1 MPDKIDKLRTKVRK
15 ACDNCRKRKLRCT
28 GKQPCSTCEAY
39 SCACIYSARSITNR
53 RGRAKKKLINRNLS
67 TQQQDNIESNILI
80 NDDVSKDENISIN
93 SRDLPPPTSVP
104 YMTSS
109 NIMHLPESLLSNNTD
124 NNNSD
129 HINKNIDTN
138 EEDIRRSPSTTN
150 NIPKYTQ
157 VTEYITQVP
166 PVIEGNNQLY
176 KDDTA
181 LQMKLNSL
189 QTALDSLRQITV
201 QEPSIIKSI
210 ETITEQI
217 NNLIN
222 NWKPRLNLQL
232 FKEISRDKEI
242 NPKKQKSLESSMLKN
257 KYTNRV
263 CLTRFAIWSDSSL
276 SNTQNDITN
285 PQTTSTT
292 TSTTTTT
299 PAAIKPLEKIGT
311 QFESEEPLITEMFG
325 LYSPFQA
332 ISFRGIG
339 YICLDHLRKNNGQI
353 KRHVKETL
361 YLILRYFDMCF
372 IQLNEGKS
380 LIANPLDMYSNKKSL
395 ISGTAPGSP
404 DAPVMTPSPGGSSKG
419 FNNNNNNNIAFAGL
433 NNGPGPSSGPGPG
446 PGPGSTTGSAASSG
460 KRSTITQF
468 IRLFPQPFVY
478 EISGI
483 TTDML
488 LDNMSDS
495 LSMFQML
502 LKIFN
507 GFQIAYETF
516 MVDMTSNSL
525 RLENKIPTFTNHT
538 IQKILNFSEVEQLL
552 FPLCYHYYNETQFFY
567 YKTPQSIDYLELLL
581 SLVDKQLTCYDYYSA
596 TLIMDAAVNRALKM
610 GLYRWEYYVGL
621 DEANAE
627 RRRKIW
633 WGLYYFD
640 KLISVALGEPSTIN
654 DTIMSCFLPAVFRDI
669 GFLDSKTFVKNIHLF
684 NLDSSLFDD
693 ENMDISTLVH
703 YGRLGII
710 QLVSDFQI
718 NVLYNEKYTS
728 VRNTAVPPLVKSR
741 LFQEVVTE
749 YDLLRSKLQAL
760 RNHCSRLF
768 ELASTTR
775 NENGEAV
782 LNGKI
787 YQNDD
792 INAASRFSCSF
803 EYHFSVVLSTIDNL
817 EARLSSPPYTNP
829 QFSAVADI
837 FHEIYYSWNRMNL
850 FLRNFTNDYSFTRI
864 FMYFRCV
871 TLLFITK
878 SDVLRAMVT
887 RDDLRSII
895 LALHKYRCLWILT
908 LNEGYPQVRESSL
921 YREYCKNLSFL
932 CLASRILT
940 RQYLNQHSITVE
952 ELTSW
957 FQQNCP
963 ELVDTFQSCIDISSP
978 VYKYLLMPV
987 QRSGFH
993 LHVRRMLESNF
1004 LRMPKQKSSST
1015 SAMTTTTNSHKNKDP
1030 NSKSEPVNMHPPMN
1044 FSSPLTQ
1051 SNTPHGPIPTNIAP
1065 VGIPISGTGYR
1076 GAAPVSNL
1084 ITSDM
1089 YSPAFVGPQGPPNQ
1103 GQIPPHGHSSLGF
1116 STSNQNGN
1124 PGIVPNPPICDG
1136 QGNSMFP
1143 FAENGNPSDAYMQN
1157 KGAFQHNINDPR
1169 SMAQS
1174 FNLGTLDEF
1183 VNSDIGSIYNIL
1195 WSDLYSDN
1203 DKRNA

>member
-39 SCACIYSARSITNR
+39 SCPCIYSARSITNR
-53 RGRAKKKLINRNLS
+53 RGRAKKNKNVV
-67 TQQQDNIESNILI
+67 QQQDNGINTSSNAISSI
-80 NDDVSKDENISIN
+80 GYEDISRDEN
-93 SRDLPPPTSVP
+93 SRELPPPTSVP
-104 YMTSS
+104 YMTAS
-109 NIMHLPESLLSNNTD
+109 NIMHLPESIITNSNN
-124 NNNSD
+124 NNNDSNSNN
-129 HINKNIDTN
+129 INASENLS
-138 EEDIRRSPSTTN
+138 DIRKSPSIG

-157 VTEYITQVP
+157 VTGYMTQVP
-166 PVIEGNNQLY
+166 PVIEGNDQLY
-176 KDDTA
+176 QDDTA

-189 QTALDSLRQITV
+189 QSALDSLRQITV
-201 QEPSIIKSI
+201 QEPSITKSI
-210 ETITEQI
+210 ETISEQI
-217 NNLIN
+217 DDLVN
-222 NWKPRLNLQL
+222 NWKPRLNLPL
-232 FKEISRDKEI
+232 FKDVSKEKQLDP
-242 NPKKQKSLESSMLKN
+242 NKQKSLESSMLKN
-257 KYTNRV
+257 KYTDRV
-263 CLTRFAIWSDSSL
+263 CLTRFAIWSDSSKNNKL
-276 SNTQNDITN
+276 SNSITTN
-285 PQTTSTT
+285 NSTT
-292 TSTTTTT
+292 ITVANGTNATNATNANTTTVKNN
-299 PAAIKPLEKIGT
+299 KPQQRIST
-311 QFESEEPLITEMFG
+311 QFEVEEPLITEMFG

-339 YICLDHLRKNNGQI
+339 YVCLDHIRKNNGQI

-380 LIANPLDMYSNKKSL
+380 LIANPLDNYSNKKSL
-395 ISGTAPGSP
+395 ASGTTPGSP
-404 DAPVMTPSPGGSSKG
+404 DAPVMTFSPGGPSKG
-419 FNNNNNNNIAFAGL
+419 FNNTAFSG
-433 NNGPGPSSGPGPG
+433 SGPGPG
-446 PGPGSTTGSAASSG
+446 PGPGSTAGSAASSG
-460 KRSTITQF
+460 KRNTISQF
-468 IRLFPQPFVY
+468 IRMFAQPFVY

-488 LDNMSDS
+488 LDNITDS
-495 LSMFQML
+495 LTMFQML

-507 GFQIAYETF
+507 GFQIAYESF
-516 MVDMTSNSL
+516 MVEMTSSSL

-538 IQKILNFSEVEQLL
+538 IQQILNFSEVEQLL
-552 FPLCYHYYNETQFFY
+552 FPLCYQYYNETQFLY
-567 YKTPQSIDYLELLL
+567 YKSPQSIDYLELSL
-581 SLVDKQLTCYDYYSA
+581 SLVDEQLACYDYYSA
-596 TLIMDAAVNRALKM
+596 TLVMDAAVNRALKM

-640 KLISVALGEPSTIN
+640 KLISVTLGEPSTIN
-654 DTIMSCFLPAVFRDI
+654 YSIMSCFLPAVFRDI
-669 GFLDSKTFVKNIHLF
+669 GFLDSKTFVKNVHLF
-684 NLDSSLFDD
+684 NLDSRLFDD

-703 YGRLGII
+703 YGRIGII

-787 YQNDD
+787 YKNDD
-792 INAASRFSCSF
+792 INAASRFTCSF

-850 FLRNFTNDYSFTRI
+850 FLRNFTNDYSFTKI

-871 TLLFITK
+871 TILFITK
-878 SDVLRAMVT
+878 SDVLKAMIT
-887 RDDLRSII
+887 RDDLRSMV

-921 YREYCKNLSFL
+921 YREYCKNISFL
-932 CLASRILT
+932 CLGCRILT
-940 RQYLNQHSITVE
+940 HQYLNQHSITAD
-952 ELTSW
+952 ELTKW

-963 ELVDTFQSCIDISSP
+963 ELVDTFKSCVDISSP
-978 VYKYLLMPV
+978 IYKYLLMPV

-1004 LRMPKQKSSST
+1004 LRIPKQKSSSAPGT
-1015 SAMTTTTNSHKNKDP
+1015 IHNNKNKHP
-1030 NSKSEPVNMHPPMN
+1030 TSKSEPANMHPPMT

-1051 SNTPHGPIPTNIAP
+1051 TTTRHGSFPSSMSSA
-1065 VGIPISGTGYR
+1065 GIPVPATGYR

-1089 YSPAFVGPQGPPNQ
+1089 YAPAYVGPQVPSNPAG
-1103 GQIPPHGHSSLGF
+1103 IPPHGHSSMGF
-1116 STSNQNGN
+1116 SANNQNGN
-1124 PGIVPNPPICDG
+1124 PGMVQNSGNNDG

-1143 FAENGNPSDAYMQN
+1143 FAENGNPSDVYMQN
-1157 KGAFQHNINDPR
+1157 KGTFQPTINDPR

-1195 WSDLYSDN
+1195 WNDLYSDT
-1203 DKRNA
+1203 DKRNQGI